1 MTEPNGR
8 QCVACERPLVG
19 RATRFCT
26 DEECKKQRQWVDRLW
41 KTYNLTPEQ
50 FQKIWD
56 HQKGLCP
63 ITGRKLGD
71 TSKPHIDHD
80 HVSGHVR
87 GIVTAYANTRLIGRL
102 RDHRTAQALADY
114 LREPP
119 AEKALGERV
128 IAPGRPKKARK
139 KRGASRGRRKSA

>member
-1 MTEPNGR
+1 
-8 QCVACERPLVG
+8 
-19 RATRFCT
+19 
-26 DEECKKQRQWVDRLW
+26 LW
-41 KTYNLTPEQ
+41 RVYNLTPEQ
-50 FQKIWD
+50 YQAIWD
-56 HQKGLCP
+56 HQGGICP
-63 ITGRKLGD
+63 ITRRKLGE

-102 RDHRTAQALADY
+102 RDYQTAQNLADY

-128 IAPGRPKKARK
+128 IAPGRPKKTRK
-139 KRGASRGRRKSA
+139 KRRRK